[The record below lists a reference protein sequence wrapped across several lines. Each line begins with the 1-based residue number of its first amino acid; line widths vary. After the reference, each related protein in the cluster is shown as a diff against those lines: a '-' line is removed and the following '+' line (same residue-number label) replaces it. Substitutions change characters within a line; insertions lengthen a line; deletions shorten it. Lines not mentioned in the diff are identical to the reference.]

1 MNFVQFCFSYH
12 VFAKLYGVN
21 LVLIIMNR
29 VGYLSVLFSVIFA
42 LFFLPAQAQYV
53 QAFAPRHFDDR
64 IMMNLADSRTPAKT
78 DFYYTVSKTNL
89 YGNALVPAGLLI
101 GGLIDNNREMRQNAL
116 YVASSSVISYGL
128 VLLVKKLVKRPRPF
142 RGNFRVIP
150 VYIAG
155 DYSFPS
161 GHASSSISTATSL
174 SIAYPKWYVIAPAF
188 LWAGS
193 VTYSRMYL
201 GLHYPSDVTVG
212 ALTGAGTAVYLNT
225 IRNRVQ

>member
-1 MNFVQFCFSYH
+1 
-12 VFAKLYGVN
+12 
-21 LVLIIMNR
+21 MNR
-29 VGYLSVLFSVIFA
+29 VGYLTTFASIIFVL
-42 LFFLPAQAQYV
+42 LFLPAQAQYV
-53 QAFAPRHFDDR
+53 QAFAPRHLDDR

-78 DFYYTVSKTNL
+78 DFYYTMSKTNL
-89 YGNALVPAGLLI
+89 YGNALVPAGLLV
-101 GGLIDNNREMRQNAL
+101 GGLIDNNKEMRQNAL

-161 GHASSSISTATSL
+161 GHASSSISTATAL
-174 SIAYPKWYVIAPAF
+174 SIAYPKWYVMAPAF

-212 ALTGAGTAVYLNT
+212 ALAGAGTAVYFNT
-225 IRNRVQ
+225 IRKRMQ

>member
-1 MNFVQFCFSYH
+1 MQFCVSYH

-101 GGLIDNNREMRQNAL
+101 GGLIDNNRKMRQNAL